1 MNLLAKAKSSARLF
15 IPSPSS
21 RKHPFFINHITSLQ
35 QSNLYSTKITDKT
48 QKAQQSSNPK
58 TQKSSEPA
66 SSFSQRVKKQVE
78 ELTLWARPR
87 EIPYQAKVA
96 NFVNIIGRVKIPVK
110 FETSSDGKHWAAT
123 IISQDKNSL
132 LIPVVFEGDLAHVVA
147 RHVKENDCVFVSGQ
161 LSVDPVRLVLSESL
175 GKFHVVAENL
185 NFVEGLKM
193 TISNYTGKKKEVAT
207 SDVEMDKP
215 FSPEAKTLKVN
226 ISSESGY
233 DGGDGHASLNSAWRD
248 SLEHSKMTS
257 MGRTN
262 ERGSGNSAPG
272 FVKSPVFDDS
282 EAATPVQSLQG
293 GNKAE
298 MVFNDNSKL
307 EKEKEM
313 SGGTTS
319 KHKDGDSWRDLVINP
334 LQWWD
339 YREHKSN
346 GLVKEKFPDFKHKAT
361 GESLWINGAPEW
373 VLAGLGKLEFDVK
386 PIYAKKQQPAGPG
399 TDEIKRDEKGGD
411 SWKNLV
417 ENPDKWWDNRP
428 NKKNPKA
435 PDFKHKETGEVLWL
449 NRSPDWALS
458 RLPPLRD
465 GQISRSF

>member
-1 MNLLAKAKSSARLF
+1 MNLLTRAKASSYLY
-15 IPSPSS
+15 IPSPSP
-21 RKHPFFINHITSLQ
+21 RKSLFFTNIITSIQ
-35 QSNLYSTKITDKT
+35 QSNLYSTNTADST
-48 QKAQQSSNPK
+48 QKTQQSSKPK
-58 TQKSSEPA
+58 TQKTSEPA

-87 EIPYQAKVA
+87 DIPYQAKVA
-96 NFVNIIGRVKIPVK
+96 NLVNIIGRVKIPVK
-110 FETSSDGKHWAAT
+110 FESSSDGKHWAAT
-123 IISQDKNSL
+123 VISQDKNSL

-161 LSVDPVRLVLSESL
+161 LSVDPMRLVLSESL

-193 TISNYTGKKKEVAT
+193 TISNHARKNKEVST
-207 SDVEMDKP
+207 SDVEIDKP
-215 FSPEAKTLKVN
+215 FSPEAKKLEVY
-226 ISSESGY
+226 ISSESGD
-233 DGGDGHASLNSAWRD
+233 DGGDSDASLNSGWRD
-248 SLEHSKMTS
+248 SLEHSKMKS
-257 MGRTN
+257 LGWKN
-262 ERGSGNSAPG
+262 ERGSGKYAQD
-272 FVKSPVFDDS
+272 FVKPPVFDDS
-282 EAATPVQSLQG
+282 EAATPVQYLQG
-293 GNKAE
+293 GKKGE
-298 MVFNDNSKL
+298 MVFKANSKL
-307 EKEKEM
+307 DTGKEM
-313 SGGTTS
+313 SGETAS

-339 YREHKSN
+339 YRGHKSN

-386 PIYAKKQQPAGPG
+386 PVYAKKQPAGP
-399 TDEIKRDEKGGD
+399 TSDERKREERGDD

-417 ENPDKWWDNRP
+417 ENPDKWWDNRS

-449 NRSPDWALS
+449 NRTPDWALS
-458 RLPPLRD
+458 RLPPL
-465 GQISRSF
+465 